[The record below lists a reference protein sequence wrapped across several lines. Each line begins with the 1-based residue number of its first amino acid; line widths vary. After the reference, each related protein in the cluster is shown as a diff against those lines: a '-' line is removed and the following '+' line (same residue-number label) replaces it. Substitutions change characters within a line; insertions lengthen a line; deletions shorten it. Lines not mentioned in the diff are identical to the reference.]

1 MLLSNKEKTQLKHQ
15 KMVSAAPPHSA
26 NALTLYDIV
35 RDYPY
40 RTVSTNTAY
49 VRMLRHQNPAKLHD
63 ACTRPATQQGRSNA
77 SVACTQN
84 PLFWLALQGK
94 LSSRKLADQWGIHF
108 TTVNKYRR
116 DIREGLLTPE
126 PLEFVCTRFTA
137 TTWAVTWKWSMMPAN
152 FPARW
157 L

>member
-1 MLLSNKEKTQLKHQ
+1 MLLSKVERERIDYQQ
-15 KMVSAAPPHSA
+15 SVRAAPPHSA
-26 NALTLYDIV
+26 NQLSLYDLV

-63 ACTRPATQQGRSNA
+63 ACTRPVMYQGRSNA
-77 SVACTQN
+77 LVSSTQN
-84 PLFWLALQGK
+84 PFFWMALQGK
-94 LSSRKLADQWGIHF
+94 QSSRRLADQWGIHF

-116 DIREGLLTPE
+116 DIREGILAPE
-126 PLEFVCTRFTA
+126 PLKFLHTQPSTFAPFLPMVHTP
-137 TTWAVTWKWSMMPAN
+137 WYPPM
-152 FPARW
+152 

>member
-1 MLLSNKEKTQLKHQ
+1 MLLSKVERDRIDYQQ
-15 KMVSAAPPHSA
+15 SVRAAPPHSA
-26 NALTLYDIV
+26 NQISLYDLV

-49 VRMLRHQNPAKLHD
+49 VRMLRHQNPKKLHD
-63 ACTRPATQQGRSNA
+63 ACTRPVMYQGRANA
-77 SVACTQN
+77 VVSCTQN

-137 TTWAVTWKWSMMPAN
+137 TTWGTILK
-152 FPARW
+152 
-157 L
+157 